1 MEKLIKIISDT
12 GIVPVVKLD
21 SVEDALPLAKALR
34 DGGINCAEITFRTD
48 AAEESIKRISK
59 EYPDML
65 IAAGTVLTPQQA
77 DAAMNAGATF
87 VVSPGLNPQVV
98 KYCQSK
104 GYPIIP
110 GVCTPT
116 EVEAALSLGLT
127 YLKFFPAEAAGGLN
141 MIKSLAAPYTMVKF
155 MPTGGINLK
164 NVADYLNC
172 KAVYACGGSWMVPA
186 DKISAGDFEAIEKLT
201 ADAVEILKE
210 IRSK

>member
-1 MEKLIKIISDT
+1 MEKLIKTISET

-21 SVEDALPLAKALR
+21 SADDALPLAKALR

-48 AAEESIKRISK
+48 AAEESIRRISK

-65 IAAGTVLTPQQA
+65 IAAGTVLTPEQA
-77 DAAMNAGATF
+77 DAAMNAGAKF

-127 YLKFFPAEAAGGLN
+127 YLKFFPAEAAGGIN
-141 MIKSLAAPYTMVKF
+141 MIKSMAAPYTMVKF

-186 DKISAGDFEAIEKLT
+186 DKIAAGDFDAIEKLT

>member
-1 MEKLIKIISDT
+1 MEQLIKTISDT

-21 SVEDALPLAKALR
+21 RADDAVPLAKALR

-48 AAEESIKRISK
+48 AAEESIKRIAK
-59 EYPDML
+59 EFPDML
-65 IAAGTVLTPQQA
+65 IAAGTVLTPAQA
-77 DAAMNAGATF
+77 DAAMNAGAKF
-87 VVSPGLNPQVV
+87 VVSPGLNPEVV
-98 KYCQSK
+98 KHCKEK

-127 YLKFFPAEAAGGLN
+127 YLKFFPAEAAGGVN
-141 MIKSLAAPYTMVKF
+141 MIKSMAAPYTMVKF

-164 NVADYLNC
+164 NVADYLGC

-186 DKISAGDFEAIEKLT
+186 DKIAAGDFDTIEKLT
-201 ADAVEILKE
+201 ADAVKILKE
-210 IRSK
+210 IRA